1 VSSVTI
7 GRIQRFKEK
16 LQNFVETYIK
26 VMKRESSGEG
36 KVKNKSDAANRI
48 NKLLIAINVIFSKRK
63 TLEDG
68 FLVVETFTKI
78 EPGHLN

>member
-1 VSSVTI
+1 
-7 GRIQRFKEK
+7 
-16 LQNFVETYIK
+16 
-26 VMKRESSGEG
+26 MKRESSGEG